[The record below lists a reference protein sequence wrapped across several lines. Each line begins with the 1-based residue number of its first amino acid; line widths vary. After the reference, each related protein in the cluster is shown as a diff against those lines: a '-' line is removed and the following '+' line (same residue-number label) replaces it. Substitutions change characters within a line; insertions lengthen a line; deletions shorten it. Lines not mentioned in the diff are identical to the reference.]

1 MTLDNLRESILI
13 MCLAFL
19 FVVFMVFST
28 YMVTYIYMELFI
40 SIPTAF
46 NDTLIPTAFNDYL
59 IT

>member
-28 YMVTYIYMELFI
+28 YMVTYIYMELFM
-40 SIPTAF
+40 SIPIAF